1 MAFRSGFV
9 SIIGRPN
16 AGKSTLLNAL
26 VGEKIAIVTEKPQTT
41 RTRIQGVINVKA
53 QRGRPPGQIILVDTP
68 GVHRPDSRLNRK
80 MMQEIHAALESRDLI
95 LVIVDATEKFGPGDE
110 HVLDLIR
117 RSGGAAV
124 LLLNK
129 IDKLQKEKLLPII
142 ERYSKLHEF
151 REIIPI
157 SAAKRKGL
165 DVLMEKIM
173 AALPDGPRYF
183 PEDQITDQ
191 PERFIA
197 AEIIREKVLL
207 KTSKEIPYASAVLIE
222 RYEESD
228 RLTKIAAT
236 IYCEREGQKGILI
249 GKGGQKLKEM
259 GTAARM
265 ELEGL
270 LGRKVFLELFVKV
283 KPGWRESAA
292 FVEELDWRK
301 ELSLDFGT
309 TKSLRLIGCSRRLKC
324 PSFWSASL
332 SSASR
337 SGGSGAGFR
346 FRYNPHQTQD
356 NCADPEDHDA
366 GLADVAGLIN
376 HLPASNAPHASRG
389 NQQAAND
396 DDP

>member
-41 RTRIQGVINVKA
+41 RTRIQGMLNVKA
-53 QRGRPPGQIILVDTP
+53 GKGHPAGQIVFVDTP

-95 LVIVDATEKFGPGDE
+95 LLIVDVTEKPSAGDE
-110 HVLDLIR
+110 HVLELVK
-117 RSGGAAV
+117 RSGGPAF

-129 IDKLQKEKLLPII
+129 IDRMQKDKLLPVI
-142 ERYSKLHEF
+142 ERYSKLHDF

-157 SAAKRKGL
+157 SAAKRDGL
-165 DVLMEKIM
+165 DTLVDKIM
-173 AALPDGPRYF
+173 EVLPEGPRYF
-183 PEDQITDQ
+183 PEDQLTDQ

-207 KTSKEIPYASAVLIE
+207 KTGKELPYATAVVVE
-222 RYEESD
+222 RYEELEK
-228 RLTKIAAT
+228 LTRIAAA
-236 IYCEREGQKGILI
+236 IYCEREGQKAILI

-259 GTAARM
+259 GTAARL
-265 ELEGL
+265 ELESF

-292 FVEELDWRK
+292 FVEELDWKRQL
-301 ELSLDFGT
+301 EDLAA
-309 TKSLRLIGCSRRLKC
+309 TK
-324 PSFWSASL
+324 
-332 SSASR
+332 
-337 SGGSGAGFR
+337 
-346 FRYNPHQTQD
+346 D
-356 NCADPEDHDA
+356 EE
-366 GLADVAGLIN
+366 
-376 HLPASNAPHASRG
+376 
-389 NQQAAND
+389 
-396 DDP
+396 